1 MEKQVINELLDKRD
15 LLIKGK
21 KNSKKVDEIQV
32 NIADAIRKNFDK
44 YEVDFILETWTRFG
58 ASPSLIHDDN
68 GLFAI
73 SDGGFQPVVT
83 GKQKIHGAITV
94 FVNRKQWKNS
104 IRKAL
109 KQYISA

>member
-21 KNSKKVDEIQV
+21 KNSKKVDEIRE

-58 ASPSLIHDDN
+58 AAPSLIYDDN

-73 SDGGFQPVVT
+73 SGDGSQPVVT
-83 GKQKIHGAITV
+83 GKQKIDGAITV
-94 FVNRKQWKNS
+94 FVKKNQWKNT

-109 KQYISA
+109 KQYIGV

>member
-15 LLIKGK
+15 LLIKNK
-21 KNSKKVDEIQV
+21 KNSKKVDEIRE

-58 ASPSLIHDDN
+58 AAPDDN
-68 GLFAI
+68 GLFAV
-73 SDGGFQPVVT
+73 SGDGSQPVVT
-83 GKQKIHGAITV
+83 GKQKIDGAITV

-109 KQYISA
+109 KQYIGA